1 MISDGGDII
10 ESRNFIIIT
19 RITSTHLQFV
29 EDLCDAVTQSMPD
42 YWTLSQA
49 YLGKIADNGKCC
61 FDFTTFIYSQ
71 F

>member
-49 YLGKIADNGKCC
+49 YLGKIPD
-61 FDFTTFIYSQ
+61 
-71 F
+71 